1 MEPVELAKRALLDIN
16 WLLVEGFDCNVRTVQ
31 IEGVKGTVAEL
42 IAYITL
48 HDPDWEIPGNAD

>member
-31 IEGVKGTVAEL
+31 IEGVKNTIREL
-42 IAYITL
+42 ISYIAL
-48 HDPDWEIPGNAD
+48 HDPEWEIPGNDE

>member
-31 IEGVKGTVAEL
+31 IEGVKDTIREL
-42 IAYITL
+42 ISYITS
-48 HDPDWEIPGNAD
+48 HDSDWEMPGNDD